1 MGLAALERQCRTR
14 QNRRAAAMGELL
26 DMINA
31 LMRASSGDLTEL
43 ESTLTDGYAEALSL
57 EAEGRRLERR
67 ISELAVELSTMA
79 KRLEGNAGD
88 LGQLRAVLVDLR
100 RYADGVRAA
109 QKLAVSV

>member
-1 MGLAALERQCRTR
+1 MA
-14 QNRRAAAMGELL
+14 ELL

-31 LMRASSGDLTEL
+31 LVRASNGDHGDLDEL
-43 ESTLTDGYAEALSL
+43 ESTLTDGYAQALSL

-67 ISELAVELSTMA
+67 ISELAVELSTLV
-79 KRLEGNAGD
+79 KRLDDNAAD

-100 RYADGVRAA
+100 RHADGVRA